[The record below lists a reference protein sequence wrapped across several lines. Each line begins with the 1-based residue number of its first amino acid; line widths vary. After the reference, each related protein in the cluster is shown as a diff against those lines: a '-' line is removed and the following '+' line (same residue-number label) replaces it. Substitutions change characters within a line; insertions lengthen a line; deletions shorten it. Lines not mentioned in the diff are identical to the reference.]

1 MNEVLIVLIYIVA
14 IVMGLTDYFG
24 HRISGL
30 ASKYRDQILS
40 LSSGLLISLL
50 FLILIPDLVSIN
62 FSSLL
67 FLFMLIGFIIM
78 HLAEK
83 YIYRHVENKQ
93 KILEDLKI
101 IHIFGFGFDNFM
113 VGFIIAA
120 VFLTDPLVLIELS
133 IPLFLQMLSSSISL
147 DSIDIRLND
156 KVSKILL
163 SILPIIGATLGVILE
178 LEQIYTNYVLS
189 FALGVLFYM
198 VIRDVI
204 PQGGSGRP
212 LLFLMGTLVTIG
224 FWIIRFFI

>member
-1 MNEVLIVLIYIVA
+1 METLIVLIYIVA
-14 IVMGLTDYFG
+14 LIMGLTDYFG

-50 FLILIPDLVSIN
+50 FLILIPDLISIN
-62 FSSLL
+62 FSSIL
-67 FLFMLIGFIIM
+67 FLFMLIGFIVM
-78 HLAEK
+78 HLSEK

-93 KILEDLKI
+93 KVLEDLKMV
-101 IHIFGFGFDNFM
+101 HVFGFGFDNFM
-113 VGFIIAA
+113 VGFIIATI
-120 VFLTDPLVLIELS
+120 FMTDPIVMIELS

-156 KVSKILL
+156 RISKILL

-178 LEQIYTNYVLS
+178 LEQIYTNYVLA

-204 PQGGSGRP
+204 PQGGSGSP
-212 LLFLMGTLVTIG
+212 VLFLIGTFVTIIL
-224 FWIIRFFI
+224 WIIRFLM

>member
-1 MNEVLIVLIYIVA
+1 MNETLIVLTYVA
-14 IVMGLTDYFG
+14 AIAMGLTDFFG

-30 ASKYRDQILS
+30 ASEYRDKILS

-50 FLILIPDLVSIN
+50 FLILIPDLVSTN
-62 FSSLL
+62 FSSIL
-67 FLFMLIGFIIM
+67 FLFMLIGFVIM

-93 KILEDLKI
+93 KVLEDLKM

-113 VGFIIAA
+113 VGFIIAI
-120 VFLTDPLVLIELS
+120 VFMTDPIVMLELS
-133 IPLFLQMLSSSISL
+133 IPLMLQMLSSSISL

-156 KVSKILL
+156 RISKILL
-163 SILPIIGATLGVILE
+163 SILPVIGASVGLILE
-178 LEQIYTNYVLS
+178 FEQIYANYILS

-204 PQGGSGRP
+204 PQGGSGSP
-212 LLFLMGTLVTIG
+212 PLFLIGTLVTIG
-224 FWIIRFFI
+224 FWILRFFI